1 MCPRAKVM
9 SGNWGVCELPVG
21 FRIICRQKGAVTI
34 TERLSPILNMRGLIR
49 LLAIPAV
56 VALGL
61 MAAHLVAQME
71 GDRGVPPIASSGDF
85 EVGGIHVDVY
95 AGSADAARTAG
106 WLPRKRK
113 RPGCFPPPSTTR
125 GTPREM
131 PGPAADTQEE
141 LANKI
146 RRIEGGTQPSWRSGL
161 EVAGRALKSA
171 AGSGCFTVGLLP

>member
-34 TERLSPILNMRGLIR
+34 TERLSPIFSMRGLIR

-61 MAAHLVAQME
+61 GAAHLVAQME

-106 WLPRKRK
+106 WI
-113 RPGCFPPPSTTR
+113 CAWCASSPPS
-125 GTPREM
+125 
-131 PGPAADTQEE
+131 
-141 LANKI
+141 
-146 RRIEGGTQPSWRSGL
+146 S
-161 EVAGRALKSA
+161 
-171 AGSGCFTVGLLP
+171 